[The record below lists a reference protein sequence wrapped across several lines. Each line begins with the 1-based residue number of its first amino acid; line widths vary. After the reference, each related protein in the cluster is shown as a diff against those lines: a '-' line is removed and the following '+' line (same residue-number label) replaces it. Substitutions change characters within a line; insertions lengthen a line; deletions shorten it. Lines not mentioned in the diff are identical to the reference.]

1 MPPLK
6 EDKRERF
13 AREYLQ
19 DHNGTQAAVR
29 AGYSQK
35 SAHVTASRLLSDAK
49 VSERIHELTQQLH
62 AKLEK
67 KTEITRERVLQ
78 EYAKLAFFDPRKLF
92 DEDGNPKK
100 ITELD
105 DDTAGA
111 IAGLE
116 VNSMQIKGEAAV
128 KDADADE
135 DEPPE
140 QRDVLSV
147 VRKYKI
153 SDKRAALDSIAKH
166 LGMFAPIKHEVT
178 GKDGAPLM
186 PEVSDQELAR
196 RTAFLLARAC
206 KQQESDE

>member
-6 EDKRERF
+6 DDKRERF

-19 DHNGTQAAVR
+19 DHNGTKAAIR
-29 AGYSQK
+29 AGYSEK

-92 DEDGNPKK
+92 DENGNPKK

-105 DDTAGA
+105 DDTAAA

-116 VNSMQIKGEAAV
+116 VNSQLALVEVEGE
-128 KDADADE
+128 K
-135 DEPPE
+135 PE
-140 QRDVLSV
+140 TRDVLST

-153 SDKRAALDSIAKH
+153 VDKKAALDSIAKH

-196 RTAFLLARAC
+196 RTAFMLARAC

>member
-6 EDKRERF
+6 DDKRERF

-19 DHNGTQAAVR
+19 DHNGTKAAIR
-29 AGYSQK
+29 AGYSEK

-105 DDTAGA
+105 DDTAAA

-116 VNSMQIKGEAAV
+116 VNSQLLKDEALVEVEGE
-128 KDADADE
+128 
-135 DEPPE
+135 EPE
-140 QRDVLSV
+140 NRDVLST
-147 VRKYKI
+147 VRRYKI
-153 SDKRAALDSIAKH
+153 ADKKAALDSIAKH

-206 KQQESDE
+206 KQQESEE

>member
-6 EDKRERF
+6 DDKRERF

-19 DHNGTQAAVR
+19 DHNGTKAAIR
-29 AGYSQK
+29 AGYSEK

-62 AKLEK
+62 QKLEK

-105 DDTAGA
+105 DDTAAA

-116 VNSMQIKGEAAV
+116 VNSQLLKDEALIEGEG
-128 KDADADE
+128 DE
-135 DEPPE
+135 PE
-140 QRDVLSV
+140 QRDVLST

-153 SDKRAALDSIAKH
+153 ADKKAALDSIAKH